1 MANKDKPMQRLNG
14 PHFPAFDKV
23 RAASIG
29 ATLRD
34 MHKVQS
40 PHEIP
45 QEWET
50 LLLRLR

>member
-1 MANKDKPMQRLNG
+1 MADKEKPVQRLNK
-14 PHFPAFDKV
+14 PDFPALDRV
-23 RAASIG
+23 RAARLG